1 MSRTASGRLG
11 VDAPPWRLGSPPP
24 QRSSLGPE
32 LFCLGSSSLNRPH
45 PPHSR
50 AHRDFVARR
59 LIRNAFA
66 MRERL
71 SDPRVVPDFRWLFRL
86 DMPSSM
92 TPGSSIIVAVQ
103 FSDVDIGLR
112 QDLSGSAL
120 PKFPQSASRGARISG
135 PGLRYVAAY
144 QVARPPVTDRTG
156 SPQHQRAFTSRL
168 SADRSPSL
176 PLDITT
182 AWTGLLV
189 LAGLSPAGIA
199 ASLAAPD
206 PYGPNSGIR
215 CMGLSLSRGVT
226 RFWSSLLSILL
237 FDPRREHSSVPTAY
251 FHRRRAQR
259 RSRTALLQ
267 RRRRLVLDGREH
279 GGRLPAIGWL
289 AAR

>member
-24 QRSSLGPE
+24 QGSSLGPE

-50 AHRDFVARR
+50 AHRDFAAWR
-59 LIRNAFA
+59 LIRDAFA
-66 MRERL
+66 VRERL
-71 SDPRVVPDFRWLFRL
+71 SDPRVVPGFRWLFRL

-92 TPGSSIIVAVQ
+92 TPGSSIIVVVQ

-112 QDLSGSAL
+112 RDLSGSAL

-135 PGLRYVAAY
+135 LPGLRYVAAC

-206 PYGPNSGIR
+206 PYEPNSGIR
-215 CMGLSLSRGVT
+215 
-226 RFWSSLLSILL
+226 LLP
-237 FDPRREHSSVPTAY
+237 PRVCNGAS
-251 FHRRRAQR
+251 
-259 RSRTALLQ
+259 
-267 RRRRLVLDGREH
+267 
-279 GGRLPAIGWL
+279 
-289 AAR
+289 

>member
-1 MSRTASGRLG
+1 
-11 VDAPPWRLGSPPP
+11 
-24 QRSSLGPE
+24 
-32 LFCLGSSSLNRPH
+32 
-45 PPHSR
+45 
-50 AHRDFVARR
+50 
-59 LIRNAFA
+59 
-66 MRERL
+66 
-71 SDPRVVPDFRWLFRL
+71 
-86 DMPSSM
+86 MPSSM
-92 TPGSSIIVAVQ
+92 TPGSSIIVVVQ

-135 PGLRYVAAY
+135 LPGLRYVAAC

-206 PYGPNSGIR
+206 PASA
-215 CMGLSLSRGVT
+215 T
-226 RFWSSLLSILL
+226 R
-237 FDPRREHSSVPTAY
+237 V
-251 FHRRRAQR
+251 R
-259 RSRTALLQ
+259 RSMDLSCGQWGCCRQ
-267 RRRRLVLDGREH
+267 CR
-279 GGRLPAIGWL
+279 
-289 AAR
+289 